1 MTDSIAMTTLETRW
15 MEYLKHEIE
24 EKGMQLNID
33 RAALDALICMRSDF
47 ETIQHQVEKE
57 EKKV

>member
-1 MTDSIAMTTLETRW
+1 MTTLETRW

-24 EKGMQLNID
+24 EKGVQLNID